1 MNQFENKILAFLGDH
16 GGFLPLNFESEP
28 SAIRKTLDM
37 DRQSFV
43 KATKALLAND
53 NVEFSENGIQLKVKE
68 TVSGAKFRKVK
79 RKRR

>member
-1 MNQFENKILAFLGDH
+1 MTQFENKILEFLGDH

-37 DRQSFV
+37 DRQSFI
-43 KATKALLAND
+43 KATRALLEAD
-53 NVEFSENGIQLKVKE
+53 NVEFLENGIQLKVKA
-68 TVSGAKFRKVK
+68 TLSGAKFRKVK